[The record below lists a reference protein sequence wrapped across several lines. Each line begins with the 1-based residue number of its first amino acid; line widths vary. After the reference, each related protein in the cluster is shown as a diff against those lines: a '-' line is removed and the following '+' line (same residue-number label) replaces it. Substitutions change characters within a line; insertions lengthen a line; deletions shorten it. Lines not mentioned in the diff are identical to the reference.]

1 MDPFEGVRRVMMHA
15 VSEVVGAIILISVAA
30 LAMAIVCRGLIA
42 SPMPTNVPSF
52 SGLISNSSNTVY
64 ISHEGGDPL
73 YVGQFKIL
81 VNGSDETAIFTKSL
95 SSNVFS
101 LGMKMN
107 ATLPH
112 MPKRVVMVF
121 NTSMG
126 GGTVL
131 LSIDPVSSI
140 VIPPGVGAK
149 SYGHKDR
156 GERRRRYQGGR

>member
-1 MDPFEGVRRVMMHA
+1 LSGP
-15 VSEVVGAIILISVAA
+15 L
-30 LAMAIVCRGLIA
+30 
-42 SPMPTNVPSF
+42 PTSVPSF
-52 SGLISNSSNTVY
+52 TGLISNNSNTVY

-81 VNGSDETAIFTKSL
+81 VNGSDETASFTKSL

-107 ATLPH
+107 ATLPY

-121 NTSMG
+121 NTTMG

-131 LSIDPVSSI
+131 LATDLT
-140 VIPPGVGAK
+140 GVVTLAAP
-149 SYGHKDR
+149 
-156 GERRRRYQGGR
+156 